1 MFPSGLI
8 LQNLM
13 FSLPQ
18 ETSLK
23 LSIGLNLSRYMLN
36 SEVYFATI
44 KERSPW
50 CTLEMSQIMMTS
62 LQWESIATDARNL
75 PSGLNAKHLVVTR
88 VAKVRIPRHLAV
100 A

>member
-1 MFPSGLI
+1 
-8 LQNLM
+8 
-13 FSLPQ
+13 
-18 ETSLK
+18 
-23 LSIGLNLSRYMLN
+23 
-36 SEVYFATI
+36 
-44 KERSPW
+44 
-50 CTLEMSQIMMTS
+50 MSQIMMTS